1 MTGSS
6 RSLSSPVRG
15 VVEDLH
21 AVQEGRSNRL
31 YHPMSSPIRN
41 RPEIRGRTG
50 KSAGANKRDKH
61 DKLRIARERFR
72 EEMLASKRENVT
84 GLQSQQDYEKQFE
97 EQSKKYADV
106 EIDELLNEEKEL
118 QQEMHHNRNPPV
130 SNAPASDR
138 PTEGGPEEEQYQQEL
153 EEFLRLDQ
161 LEMEELLSH
170 LEIG

>member
-1 MTGSS
+1 M
-6 RSLSSPVRG
+6 RG
-15 VVEDLH
+15 VVEELH
-21 AVQEGRSNRL
+21 EVQEGRSTRL

-41 RPEIRGRTG
+41 RPEIRSRTG
-50 KSAGANKRDKH
+50 KSAGATKRDKH

-84 GLQSQQDYEKQFE
+84 GLQSQQDYEKQFK
-97 EQSKKYADV
+97 EQSKQYDDV
-106 EIDELLNEEKEL
+106 EIDELVNEEMEL
-118 QQEMHHNRNPPV
+118 HQETEHNRDPPV
-130 SNAPASDR
+130 SNTPASER
-138 PTEGGPEEEQYQQEL
+138 QSNGGPEEEQYQQEL